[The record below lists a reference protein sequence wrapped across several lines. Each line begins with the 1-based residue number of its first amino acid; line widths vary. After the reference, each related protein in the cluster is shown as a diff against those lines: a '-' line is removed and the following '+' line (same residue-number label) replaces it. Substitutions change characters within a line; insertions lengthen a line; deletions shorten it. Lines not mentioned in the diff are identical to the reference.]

1 MSASDSPDPSVGDAA
16 RRFQTTRWSLILAAG
31 QPASAASRE
40 ALATLCRVYWY
51 PLYAFA
57 RRQVANAED
66 AQDLTQEFFAQL
78 LEKDYLRVADP
89 ERGKF
94 RSFLLT
100 AFKHFLA
107 KERDRARALKRGG
120 GSQVLPLDFH
130 AGEQRYSREPAHQAT
145 PERIFERRWALTLLD
160 RVLGRLREEFE
171 HAGKQNIFERL
182 KSCLTGEKNPGGS
195 YQDVAVELRMTEGAV
210 KVAVYRLRRRYQE
223 LLREEIAQTV
233 AAPEEIDDEL
243 RHLFEAVRASRPL
256 TLPSPPR
263 GERVG

>member
-1 MSASDSPDPSVGDAA
+1 MASSEPPDPSVLDPA
-16 RRFQTTRWSLILAAG
+16 REFHTTRWSVVLAAG
-31 QPASAASRE
+31 QISTAASRE
-40 ALATLCRVYWY
+40 ALATLCRIYWY
-51 PLYAFA
+51 PLYAYA
-57 RRQVANAED
+57 RRQGSRPED
-66 AQDLTQEFFAQL
+66 AQDLTQEFFTRM
-78 LEKDYLRVADP
+78 LERDYLRIADP

-120 GSQVLPLDFH
+120 GSELLPLDFQ

-160 RVLGRLREEFE
+160 RVLSRLREEFE
-171 HAGKQNIFERL
+171 QAAKQRIFERL
-182 KSCLTGEKNPGGS
+182 KTCLTGEKNPGDH
-195 YQDVAVELRMTEGAV
+195 YQAIARELQMTEGAV

-233 AAPEEIDDEL
+233 AAPEDIDDEL
-243 RHLFEAVRASRPL
+243 RHLFEAVRASRAESSV
-256 TLPSPPR
+256 TF
-263 GERVG
+263 